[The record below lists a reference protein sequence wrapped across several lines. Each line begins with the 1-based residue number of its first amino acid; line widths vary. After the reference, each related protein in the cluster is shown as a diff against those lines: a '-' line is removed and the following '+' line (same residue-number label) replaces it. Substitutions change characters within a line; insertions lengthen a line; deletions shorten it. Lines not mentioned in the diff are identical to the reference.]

1 MLQDKTSNFYLS
13 IVVLAAI
20 YSLFGITGLALT
32 SSAGHATAI
41 FPSSGIAFIA
51 VLYFGN
57 RILPGVWLGSIV
69 INLWV
74 SSDITLNTLSIA
86 MCIAIGSSLQAWL
99 AAYLINC
106 RSNIDWRQL
115 TANVDIGYF
124 LLLGGPIACLVS
136 ASWGS
141 YTLLFF
147 DIISIN
153 EFTHH
158 WLNWWL
164 GDVGG
169 VILFS
174 PLALLFLLR
183 NNQLWQIRQR
193 FVAVP
198 TLIVIVI
205 VTSAYLYFSDQSFL
219 AWKIL
224 FLGIVLTSLLQIL
237 LLTITGYYHTALAEV
252 NERSLLVQNS
262 EKKYRTLINASPFSI
277 QQINTNGQI
286 TAMNPAGL
294 QMFNFQNESEVIGT
308 SYLSIIADEYK
319 ERILT
324 LLKRVYTGHYSEFEF
339 KGNGDIHY
347 LSNFSPIY
355 DHDGMVSHALSITQD
370 ITKRKLM
377 KDDLIEAK
385 ELAEHASQAKSE
397 FLSSMSHEL
406 HTPLGV
412 ILGFAE
418 LLQADN
424 LTEDQHDNVSY
435 ILSSGHHLLELVD
448 QVLKLSSMEAGST
461 ELLFEPVE
469 VVIILEEV
477 IVLLSPMAHKAN
489 IQIHLL
495 SDLTVAV
502 NADYTGLKQIIINL
516 VTNAIKYNHHGGSV
530 SIDWQQT
537 EDNNVKISII
547 DTGTGIA
554 EANKENVFTAF
565 NRLGKETSNIEGT
578 GIGLI
583 ITKNLVEMMNG
594 KIGFESAENK
604 GATFWFE
611 LPIA

>member
-1 MLQDKTSNFYLS
+1 
-13 IVVLAAI
+13 
-20 YSLFGITGLALT
+20 
-32 SSAGHATAI
+32 
-41 FPSSGIAFIA
+41 
-51 VLYFGN
+51 
-57 RILPGVWLGSIV
+57 
-69 INLWV
+69 
-74 SSDITLNTLSIA
+74 
-86 MCIAIGSSLQAWL
+86 
-99 AAYLINC
+99 
-106 RSNIDWRQL
+106 
-115 TANVDIGYF
+115 
-124 LLLGGPIACLVS
+124 
-136 ASWGS
+136 
-141 YTLLFF
+141 
-147 DIISIN
+147 
-153 EFTHH
+153 
-158 WLNWWL
+158 
-164 GDVGG
+164 
-169 VILFS
+169 
-174 PLALLFLLR
+174 
-183 NNQLWQIRQR
+183 
-193 FVAVP
+193 
-198 TLIVIVI
+198 
-205 VTSAYLYFSDQSFL
+205 
-219 AWKIL
+219 
-224 FLGIVLTSLLQIL
+224 
-237 LLTITGYYHTALAEV
+237 
-252 NERSLLVQNS
+252 
-262 EKKYRTLINASPFSI
+262 
-277 QQINTNGQI
+277 
-286 TAMNPAGL
+286 
-294 QMFNFQNESEVIGT
+294 
-308 SYLSIIADEYK
+308 
-319 ERILT
+319 
-324 LLKRVYTGHYSEFEF
+324 
-339 KGNGDIHY
+339 
-347 LSNFSPIY
+347 
-355 DHDGMVSHALSITQD
+355 
-370 ITKRKLM
+370 M

-583 ITKNLVEMMNG
+583 ITKNLV
-594 KIGFESAENK
+594 K
-604 GATFWFE
+604 
-611 LPIA
+611 